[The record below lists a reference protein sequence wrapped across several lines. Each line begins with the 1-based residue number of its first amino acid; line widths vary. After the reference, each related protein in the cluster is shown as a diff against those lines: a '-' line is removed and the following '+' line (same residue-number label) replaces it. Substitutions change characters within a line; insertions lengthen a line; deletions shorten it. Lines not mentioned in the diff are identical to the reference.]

1 MGELLDMGLLLF
13 LESMADTLEL
23 EDMLPTPVELFTL
36 QSVKLKLNLDIF
48 MADMEHTTLVP
59 VLELLAMLPLL
70 FPESMEVM
78 LELDDMS
85 PILVGL
91 FTLQSAMLKLS
102 LDISMR
108 IWDMAMA
115 MAMHDL
121 VLDMVT

>member
-1 MGELLDMGLLLF
+1 MGLLLF
-13 LESMADTLEL
+13 LESMVDTLEL

-36 QSVKLKLNLDIF
+36 QSVKLKLSLDIF

-59 VLELLAMLPLL
+59 TSELLAMLPLL

-78 LELDDMS
+78 LELDDML

-102 LDISMR
+102 LDISME
-108 IWDMAMA
+108 DMGSTT
-115 MAMHDL
+115 L
-121 VLDMVT
+121 VLL